1 MAYGYLVNVQGN
13 QNAEIDAGK
22 KSAGFLR
29 GYTEI
34 LRIFHAAAV
43 ILGIFMEKMFH
54 VQTDAR
60 NAMGYCGKYA
70 WARLRYRTGCM
81 RKHEGTVS
89 SGKMYGYDEREES
102 VPENVKPPDNSVLSG
117 TKSEIRKKIDGL
129 QAHKAI
135 GMHKAGNKY
144 RDRRLLNRIRE
155 VPSSIEKNNKQW
167 MGSCLYQEGISFSDK
182 LWSGRCRVA

>member
-1 MAYGYLVNVQGN
+1 MQKGGIFMAYGYLVNVQGN
-13 QNAEIDAGK
+13 QNAETQVGK

-43 ILGIFMEKMFH
+43 FLGIFMEKMFH
-54 VQTDAR
+54 VQADAR

-81 RKHEGTVS
+81 RKQEGTVYS
-89 SGKMYGYDEREES
+89 CKMYGYDEREES
-102 VPENVKPPDNSVLSG
+102 VPENEKTPGSPVRPGIKTGARLNRG
-117 TKSEIRKKIDGL
+117 KAQQRKV
-129 QAHKAI
+129 I

-155 VPSSIEKNNKQW
+155 SKQTDL
-167 MGSCLYQEGISFSDK
+167 GNLTKIS
-182 LWSGRCRVA
+182 

>member
-13 QNAEIDAGK
+13 QNAEPQAGK

-54 VQTDAR
+54 VQADAR

-81 RKHEGTVS
+81 RKIEGTVS
-89 SGKMYGYDEREES
+89 SCKMYGYDEREES
-102 VPENVKPPDNSVLSG
+102 VPENVKPPDSPVFIEIKTGARLNRG
-117 TKSEIRKKIDGL
+117 KS
-129 QAHKAI
+129 QQHKASGI
-135 GMHKAGNKY
+135 HKAGNKY
-144 RDRRLLNRIRE
+144 RDRRLLNWIRE
-155 VPSSIEKNNKQW
+155 VPSSIEKNNK
-167 MGSCLYQEGISFSDK
+167 
-182 LWSGRCRVA
+182 